1 MPCNGNS
8 IGKADQRKITF
19 PMMLEDM
26 IVDLAKNL
34 VMVREYFDDYDHVK
48 LHIFKVL
55 GVGADDPHELEYQ
68 GACVL
73 DLGRCFE
80 EDEDH
85 SSSETGPD
93 VYCLIDEVFILI
105 KLPENWITQE
115 ATPPDTGI
123 IINISSSTIPKFFP
137 PTTETDVPLLYWSYH
152 SPKEL
157 LDLPTH
163 IRDKIPPSPRSS
175 HQFRYSRSRQ
185 TESSTLEVLQFDLGL
200 MVNDAIEGQLPPS
213 DGDHQWTINSLQ
225 IPLDTPIL
233 ESCRWWKYSF
243 WTFDHTLP
251 CDIGKRD
258 RQFRVLTNEVNSRFT
273 VLDFNPRIL
282 KAHPPLG
289 NALGGLGGVLPI
301 DGFVPESKVK
311 FTVPFTPKFW

>member
-68 GACVL
+68 GAGVL

-93 VYCLIDEVFILI
+93 VYCLIDEVFIVSRGYVVNFYNWMNGNHLHTFRLPSSVSKSYSLI
-105 KLPENWITQE
+105 KLPENRITQK

-123 IINISSSTIPKFFP
+123 IINISSSTIPKIFP

-200 MVNDAIEGQLPPS
+200 MVNDAIEGQLP
-213 DGDHQWTINSLQ
+213 
-225 IPLDTPIL
+225 
-233 ESCRWWKYSF
+233 F
-243 WTFDHTLP
+243 
-251 CDIGKRD
+251 
-258 RQFRVLTNEVNSRFT
+258 
-273 VLDFNPRIL
+273 
-282 KAHPPLG
+282 
-289 NALGGLGGVLPI
+289 
-301 DGFVPESKVK
+301 
-311 FTVPFTPKFW
+311 